1 MQGSACFN
9 ADMLRRTLLINQS
22 NDGTNGREQAEPPQ
36 LRLFPSITPSRLAS
50 GAGSRDSNVGEA
62 VHTGRRTNPMPDNWQ
77 TLKHRLQSSQFLF
90 SKFKTA
96 ASHYFPTNTITMP
109 ASVASSVSTIIKPSP
124 APKCG
129 ESCDCCGCDESC
141 WCTVM

>member
-1 MQGSACFN
+1 MHERTDLQSLSATHSQPSFSVAAWRSLFLDFVRHLLAPQSLVELSHAISPCIMQGSACFN

-62 VHTGRRTNPMPDNWQ
+62 VHTSRRTNPMPDNWQ
-77 TLKHRLQSSQFLF
+77 TLKHRYACLRVRAQC
-90 SKFKTA
+90 
-96 ASHYFPTNTITMP
+96 
-109 ASVASSVSTIIKPSP
+109 V
-124 APKCG
+124 
-129 ESCDCCGCDESC
+129 
-141 WCTVM
+141 